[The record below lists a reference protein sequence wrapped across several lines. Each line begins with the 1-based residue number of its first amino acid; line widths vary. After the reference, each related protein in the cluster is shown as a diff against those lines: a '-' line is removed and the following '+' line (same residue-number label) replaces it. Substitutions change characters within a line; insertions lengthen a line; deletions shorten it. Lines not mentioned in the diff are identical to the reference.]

1 MTDSFIF
8 IVYSTKKNLNEEKT
22 GTKTF
27 LPNRKEQLSD
37 HLVKPDWIKHLWY
50 PKHSYILKQF
60 SNPGVNVI

>member
-37 HLVKPDWIKHLWY
+37 HLVKPD
-50 PKHSYILKQF
+50 
-60 SNPGVNVI
+60 